1 MRCLCVHAR
10 CVGAV
15 GAVAVVVARTCVRM
29 CSRVCVCGGRVCVC
43 VDGGGPWV
51 QVGLRVVCVCV
62 WCCWW

>member
-1 MRCLCVHAR
+1 MRCLCVRAR

-29 CSRVCVCGGRVCVC
+29 CSRVCVGRVCVC

-51 QVGLRVVCVCV
+51 QAGLGVVCVCV
-62 WCCWW
+62 WLWRW